1 MIRSIQAD
9 EVLIK
14 QIFHRDLSV
23 IKCLMKS
30 ALKLVYKKYLNEMFH
45 HREINKN
52 IAGIIN
58 GYDNTLYNKQEK
70 EDIYD
75 LSIPILQKKLK
86 QMK

>member
-1 MIRSIQAD
+1 
-9 EVLIK
+9 
-14 QIFHRDLSV
+14 
-23 IKCLMKS
+23 
-30 ALKLVYKKYLNEMFH
+30 MFH

>member
-1 MIRSIQAD
+1 MSN
-9 EVLIK
+9 EVGAK
-14 QIFHRDLSV
+14 N
-23 IKCLMKS
+23 
-30 ALKLVYKKYLNEMFH
+30 LNEMFH
-45 HREINKN
+45 H